1 MAPRQPR
8 KILMFGRSQTLHKS
22 HQKCGHSIMR
32 TQQAPTATK
41 SSTDVVG
48 CQSAIIMSTI
58 NQDRHSA
65 SCRFRVRMF
74 GKQTLL
80 LAIHCFCSQEL
91 PPSFHRLIKSIS
103 SQLPAAALQVSP
115 CSNLTPNGIVHLLVL
130 LFGLWG
136 LQMAG
141 LLCFPLSAEPRYIC
155 FDLGGRWRSDIDS
168 KREQQIKLNC

>member
-1 MAPRQPR
+1 LYNNNTKAT
-8 KILMFGRSQTLHKS
+8 RSAATASCAHNT
-22 HQKCGHSIMR
+22 M
-32 TQQAPTATK
+32 APTATK

-91 PPSFHRLIKSIS
+91 PPSFHRLIKAIS

-136 LQMAG
+136 LQTAA
-141 LLCFPLSAEPRYIC
+141 LLCFPPSAEPRYIC
-155 FDLGGRWRSDIDS
+155 FDLGRWRSDIDS